1 MTSAPPP
8 AWTNWSGLVSATP
21 KAMLR
26 PKDEAALSEAIRT
39 APGPLRVKGSGHSFT
54 PLVASDGTIIDVS
67 AFSGLISHDPESC
80 SAQLG
85 AGTPLHIL
93 TKLLHG
99 IGQALPNMGDIDA
112 QTLGGAL
119 GTATHGAGTQLG
131 AYHTLLSSV
140 RLVDGRGD
148 FRDYRLDRD
157 TDMVHATGVSLGAFG
172 ILTAATLQNVP
183 GYRLRRQRRVLPVQD
198 ILHNFEGIMGG
209 HRSAEFFYIPYSGN
223 VLLVASDLS
232 DQVTTVRPTEND
244 EDGLSTL
251 KMLRTTLKWFPWAR
265 RKLIGSALEKLP
277 PEDYVEEWIKIY
289 ASERR
294 TKFNE
299 MEYHLPFEEGAK
311 AVAEIIAL
319 TERHFP
325 EVYFPIEVRTVM
337 EDEFWLSPFY
347 KRKSCSIA
355 IHHGRENDPHAF
367 FRAAEPIFRKYGGR
381 PHWGKMHYLTSTDL
395 AGIYPRFKD
404 AMEVRREIDPEN
416 RFISPYLAKLLGA

>member
-1 MTSAPPP
+1 MATTVSP
-8 AWTNWSGLVSATP
+8 AWTNWSGIVTASP
-21 KAMLR
+21 KAMLK
-26 PKDEAALSEAIRT
+26 PKDEAALSEAICS

-54 PLVASDGTIIDVS
+54 PLVASEGTIIDVS
-67 AFSGLISHDPESC
+67 LFSGLISHDPAAC
-80 SAQLG
+80 SARLG
-85 AGTPLHIL
+85 AGTTLHNL
-93 TKLLHG
+93 TKLLHE

-119 GTATHGAGTQLG
+119 GTATHGSGTGLG
-131 AYHTLLSSV
+131 AYHTLLSSI
-140 RLVDGRGD
+140 RLVDGTGN
-148 FRDYRLDRD
+148 FRDYSLDHD
-157 TDMVHATGVSLGAFG
+157 QDMIHATGVTLGVFG
-172 ILTAATLQNVP
+172 ILTTATLQNVP
-183 GYRLRRQRRVLPVQD
+183 GYRLRRQRKVLSARD
-198 ILHNFEGIMGG
+198 ILQNFESIMGG

-232 DQVTTVRPTEND
+232 DQAATTRPIEHD

-251 KMLRTTLKWFPWAR
+251 RLLRNTLKWFPWAR

-311 AVAEIIAL
+311 AVGEIIAL
-319 TERHFP
+319 TETQFP

-337 EDEFWLSPFY
+337 ADDFWLSPFY

-355 IHHGRENDPHAF
+355 IHHGRENDPHGF
-367 FRAAEPIFRKYGGR
+367 FRAAEQIFRKYGGR
-381 PHWGKMHYLTSTDL
+381 PHWGKMHYLTSADL
-395 AGIYPRFKD
+395 AAIYPRFKD
-404 AMEVRREIDPEN
+404 AMEVRRDIDPGN
-416 RFISPYLAKLLGA
+416 RFISPYLAKLLGV